1 LRIINQTPN
10 NSDKRTKIYI
20 YTESHT
26 AIQRLQ
32 KIQDLGPGRDIVQ
45 KCAILAQS
53 LQNKGI
59 ETTIRRVPKGSKIQ
73 GTIIADNLAKKGAK
87 SISNLENPIS
97 LYQIRRRLNQ
107 SIKEKWICYWN
118 RNKKGR
124 HYLQFQPKI
133 TQKTIKTY
141 TDRRTWTAYIQL
153 KLGHGYFRSYL
164 SRLQQYETDKCI
176 GRCKGIQSPSH
187 LFLSCYH
194 YREDQKKLKDQLK
207 EIFPETEII
216 TLTEIYNEKSRQIVY
231 DYLKKTRIAT
241 RDWLLGLEK
250 EDEETESQEAGTQ
263 EEEQEEE
270 ETE

>member
-1 LRIINQTPN
+1 MGPKKWAPWKENSIKFETSKTENIERQHNQEIKEILLNKGIIGYPVGTKLGNQKTGIGLHLVNGVKGNTETKAIKYSWYLGLNQEIIDAELLAISKVLSEALRIINQTPN

-124 HYLQFQPKI
+124 YYL
-133 TQKTIKTY
+133 
-141 TDRRTWTAYIQL
+141 
-153 KLGHGYFRSYL
+153 
-164 SRLQQYETDKCI
+164 
-176 GRCKGIQSPSH
+176 
-187 LFLSCYH
+187 
-194 YREDQKKLKDQLK
+194 
-207 EIFPETEII
+207 
-216 TLTEIYNEKSRQIVY
+216 
-231 DYLKKTRIAT
+231 
-241 RDWLLGLEK
+241 
-250 EDEETESQEAGTQ
+250 
-263 EEEQEEE
+263 
-270 ETE
+270 